1 MIRVVFLLLLECL
14 GCMYIF
20 PFFPCHPSISCTTV
34 YIISLPLHFMI
45 LYIVQ
50 YCTNVLYRTAGLF
63 RKVDSSQVTT
73 FYDSVCGLP
82 VFNAPVGR
90 SFDERVKVGRCDDD

>member
-1 MIRVVFLLLLECL
+1 
-14 GCMYIF
+14 MY
-20 PFFPCHPSISCTTV
+20 C
-34 YIISLPLHFMI
+34 
-45 LYIVQ
+45 
-50 YCTNVLYRTAGLF
+50 TAGLF

-90 SFDERVKVGRCDDD
+90 SFDEWVKVGR